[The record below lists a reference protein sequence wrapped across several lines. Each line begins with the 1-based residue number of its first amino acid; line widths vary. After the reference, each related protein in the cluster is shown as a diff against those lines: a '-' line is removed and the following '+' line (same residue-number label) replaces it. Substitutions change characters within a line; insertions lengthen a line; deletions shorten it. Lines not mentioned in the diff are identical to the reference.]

1 MHGKAI
7 RAAFTSTLPVL
18 TGYAFLGLA
27 YGVVM
32 SEAGHP
38 FWLTLLISLF
48 VYAGSMQYAA
58 VSVLAAPFNPVGAL
72 VLTLMINARHLFYGI
87 SMLRE
92 YRAAGKWKPYL
103 IFSLTDETFSVNIS
117 ACVPDGVPRPVFY
130 FWVSA
135 LDQFYWVSASV
146 LGALLGNLISFDTT
160 GIDFVMTALF
170 VAIVTGQW
178 LDTKEHRPA
187 LAGLCGSLVCLALFG
202 ADDFILPAM
211 AVIVLVLMALRRPIE
226 KKGAIDT

>member
-1 MHGKAI
+1 MHKKAI
-7 RAAFTSTLPVL
+7 RTAFRSTIPVL

-27 YGVVM
+27 YGVLM
-32 SEAGHP
+32 SGAGHP
-38 FWLTLLISLF
+38 FWLTLLVSLF

-58 VSVLAAPFNPVGAL
+58 VSVLAAPFNPVGVL
-72 VLTLMINARHLFYGI
+72 VLTLMINARHLFYGV

-92 YRAAGKWKPYL
+92 YRAAGKYAPYL

-130 FWVSA
+130 FWTSA
-135 LDQFYWVSASV
+135 LDQLYWVAASV
-146 LGALLGNLISFDTT
+146 LGALAGNLITFDTT

-170 VAIVTGQW
+170 VSIVTGQW
-178 LDTKEHRPA
+178 LDSKEHRPA
-187 LAGLCGSLVCLALFG
+187 LAGICGSLVCLAVFG

-211 AVIVLVLMALRRPIE
+211 AVIVLALLAMRRSIE
-226 KKGAIDT
+226 RKEAKGE